1 MRFGPVDV
9 ATCAGAVLVH
19 TLRAGERVLK
29 KGRLLTDADARDL
42 AAAGH
47 ARVIVARLEPGDVG
61 EDEAAAT
68 IAAAVAGDDV
78 RVERAH
84 TGRTNL
90 FAGGGGVL
98 RLDRAA
104 LDRLNAIDEAVTVA
118 TLPIDAPVGAGEMIA
133 TVKIIP
139 FAAPAAVVAAAVAAA
154 PRAIAV
160 ARWRPRRAGLVLTVV
175 DGTPVRLLD
184 RAAAAQRERMAGCGG
199 ELVRELRVAHDVD
212 AVAAAL
218 RTLAADGLDPL
229 LALGASAIM
238 DRRDVIPAALTAVG
252 GEVIRLGMPV
262 DPGNLL
268 MLGRLDGVTVLG
280 VPGCARS
287 RKRSGFDAVLERI
300 CADVEVTAAD
310 VAGLGVGGL
319 LDEPPAR
326 PWPRAGAHDDG
337 SGGLRVAAVVL
348 AAGRGTRMGG
358 GKLLATL
365 DGQPLIRHAV
375 AAALASRARPVVV
388 VTGADADRVGAA
400 LAGLDVVLVHNP
412 DHADGM
418 STSLRVGV
426 AAVAD
431 HDVDGA
437 LICLADMPRVTAAH
451 LDAVIAAFDPDGD
464 ATIVVPTCDR
474 KRGNPVLWGRR
485 HFADIAGLRG
495 DVGARA
501 LIERHAEQVRLL
513 ALDDPA
519 ILLDVD
525 TPDALAAARGAARRD
540 DGA

>member
-1 MRFGPVDV
+1 MKFGPVDV

-29 KGRLLTDADARDL
+29 KGRLLTDVDACDL
-42 AAAGH
+42 AAAGQ
-47 ARVIVARLEPGDVG
+47 AQVIVARLEPGDVG
-61 EDEAAAT
+61 EDEAAA
-68 IAAAVAGDDV
+68 AVAVAVAGVGV

-84 TGRTNL
+84 TGRANL
-90 FAGGGGVL
+90 FAEVAGLV

-104 LDRLNAIDEAVTVA
+104 LDRLNALEEAVTVA
-118 TLPIDAPVGAGEMIA
+118 TVAVDAPVPAGEMVA

-139 FAAPAAVVAAAVAAA
+139 FAVPAAAVAAAVAAA

-160 ARWRPRRAGLVLTVV
+160 APWRPRRAGLVLTVV
-175 DGTPVRLLD
+175 AGTPARLLD
-184 RAAAAQRERMAGCGG
+184 RAAAAQRERLAGCGG
-199 ELVRELRVAHDVD
+199 ELVRELRVSHDEA

-218 RTLAADGLDPL
+218 AELAAAGLDPL

-238 DRRDVIPAALTAVG
+238 DRRDVIPAALTRLG
-252 GEVIRLGMPV
+252 GEVVRLGMPV

-268 MLGRLDGVTVLG
+268 MLGRLGGATVIG

-287 RKRSGFDAVLERI
+287 RKRSGFDTVLERL
-300 CADVEVTAAD
+300 CAGVAVTAAD
-310 VAGLGVGGL
+310 VAALGVGGL

-326 PWPRAGAHDDG
+326 PWPRAGDG
-337 SGGLRVAAVVL
+337 ADVDGGLQIAAVVL
-348 AAGRGTRMGG
+348 AAGRGARLGG
-358 GKLLATL
+358 GKLLVDL
-365 DGQPLIRHAV
+365 DGAPLIRHAV
-375 AAALASRARPVVV
+375 TAALGSRARPVVV
-388 VTGADADRVGAA
+388 VTGADADAVAAA

-418 STSLRVGV
+418 STSLRAGI

-437 LICLADMPRVTAAH
+437 LICLGDMPRVTAAH
-451 LDAVIAAFDPDGD
+451 LDAVIAGFDPDTD
-464 ATIVVPTCDR
+464 ATIVVPTCER
-474 KRGNPVLWGRR
+474 QRGNPVLWARR
-485 HFADIAGLRG
+485 HFGAIAGLRG

-501 LIERHAEQVRLL
+501 LIERHADQVRLV

-525 TPDALAAARGAARRD
+525 TPEALAAARRSGAL
-540 DGA
+540 GTPE